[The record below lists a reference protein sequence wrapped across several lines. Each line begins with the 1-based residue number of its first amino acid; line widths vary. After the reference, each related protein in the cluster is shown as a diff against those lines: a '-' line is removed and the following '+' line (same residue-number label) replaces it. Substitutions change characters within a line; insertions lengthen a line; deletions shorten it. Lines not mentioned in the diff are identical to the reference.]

1 MLNNYPDLDEN
12 LKINLLMAGH
22 EFLRVLSEVSD
33 PECAQT
39 VFNGLADH
47 VHVDFKHDLFM
58 RMLAGTMGK
67 VVLRSV
73 GSGSIIDCIKIIR
86 QHTNMG
92 LKEAK
97 DLVYQARTG
106 GYAELTMLN
115 PRYRV
120 KLIEDLRSVGCTVN
134 GI

>member
-12 LKINLLMAGH
+12 QKINLLMAGH

-33 PECAQT
+33 ADCAQT
-39 VFNGLADH
+39 VFNALADH
-47 VHVDFKHDLFM
+47 VHVEFKQDLFV
-58 RMLAGTMGK
+58 RMLAGNLGK
-67 VVLRSV
+67 AVLRSV
-73 GSGSIIDCIKIIR
+73 GPSVIDCIKIIR

-97 DLVYQARTG
+97 DLVDQARTG
-106 GYAELTMLN
+106 GYAEFPVLN
-115 PRYRV
+115 PHYRA
-120 KLIEDLRSVGCTVN
+120 KLIEELRGVGCTVN